1 MPLYAYE
8 DPETGVKIEI
18 RRPVKDRGKPIVLRR
33 LKTVPDRLAVVGLG
47 PTSDQEFN
55 ARIKRNLHKKEERE
69 GSRFKSGYSK
79 KTLSKAWS

>member
-18 RRPVKDRGKPIVLRR
+18 RRAVKDRSKPIILRR

-47 PTSDQEFN
+47 PTADQEFN
-55 ARIKRNLHKKEERE
+55 ARIKRSFHKKEERE
-69 GSRFKSGYSK
+69 GSRFRSEHSK
-79 KTLSKAWS
+79 KKINQAWS